1 MANLNK
7 LLKKATKTEGEDIGE
22 PKGGRNVQG
31 VSPFIRNLLEAG
43 FAPDEIADLIGGAGG
58 GSAGATA
65 PDQFYEKASPDLAGF
80 LSSQELAR
88 SPLDVL
94 DRVRGAQRI
103 QSEETRDTNR
113 ARDLGIRS
121 AELDVAGKMQALRK
135 GAISQAGGG
144 KGEIQGSVYQGQ
156 NPRDREAAMRA
167 KEISR
172 QLLEEQLA
180 SLRGQREAFENKAQ
194 DQDRTRDSIIP
205 QLLRLLQ
212 GVRRSNYF

>member
-1 MANLNK
+1 MNP
-7 LLKKATKTEGEDIGE
+7 KKISIGADGSKDVE
-22 PKGGRNVQG
+22 FERSKGGRNTQNLN
-31 VSPFIRNLLEAG
+31 PFIRDLLEAG
-43 FAPDEIADLIGGAGG
+43 FQPEEIAKLLEGAGG
-58 GSAGATA
+58 GSAGPTA